1 MRCTLFDNHKCGG
14 IYLTVKSEN
23 MKESCEIF
31 LSQKLDNCLHGLMN
45 IMNMD
50 TCKHAGKKSF
60 FAQSLIHAQQ
70 VSKRNYDG
78 FEHQQGLSQ
87 FTRGKMFLFT
97 NNTFAFCIRLLNN
110 L

>member
-23 MKESCEIF
+23 MKESFEIF

-60 FAQSLIHAQQ
+60 LHK
-70 VSKRNYDG
+70 V
-78 FEHQQGLSQ
+78 Q
-87 FTRGKMFLFT
+87 FTHNKCLKGITMEMNT
-97 NNTFAFCIRLLNN
+97 NKVCPNLHVAKCFCLRTILLQFAYGF
-110 L
+110 